1 MGSYCS
7 YLLPKQNDGTSQI
20 EVNPTKSQTTSH
32 PVVSDHHGHPVRI
45 CLSLLEL
52 IWNTHPVQELDNEL
66 GGVDG
71 YFTMFGMHYVGMF
84 ANPRMR
90 VLFDTRKGIL
100 TTMWTI
106 SIQIGLRKKYVQ
118 PADIGWPTGNGKKL
132 SCSQAQLGQA
142 TCLAVA

>member
-1 MGSYCS
+1 M
-7 YLLPKQNDGTSQI
+7 
-20 EVNPTKSQTTSH
+20 
-32 PVVSDHHGHPVRI
+32 
-45 CLSLLEL
+45 
-52 IWNTHPVQELDNEL
+52 DNEL

-118 PADIGWPTGNGKKL
+118 PADIGLPIGNGKKL
-132 SCSQAQLGQA
+132 SCSQTQLVQA
-142 TCLAVA
+142 TGLAVA